1 MRDETF
7 VVWYDES
14 KQPVAEKILAAV
26 ANYRRRF
33 PTPTGVVRVLVH
45 PSEVVAVEGVMV
57 EAGSRVAVN
66 TFWVMEVPS

>member
-1 MRDETF
+1 MRQETF

-26 ANYRRRF
+26 ENYRRRF
-33 PTPTGVVRVLVH
+33 PTPVGALQVLVH

-57 EAGSRVAVN
+57 EARTRIAVN
-66 TFWVMEVPS
+66 TFWVTEVPA

>member
-14 KQPVAEKILAAV
+14 KQPVTAKIQAAV

-33 PTPTGVVRVLVH
+33 PTSTGAVLVLVH
-45 PSEVVAVEGVMV
+45 PSEVVAVEGVTV
-57 EAGSRVAVN
+57 EAGARVAVN
-66 TFWVMEVPS
+66 TYWVTEVPS